1 MAERILITDLIRNI
15 RFAVA
20 DRLRLLKRRRLDYVV
35 LLIAGSYPERTV
47 VPRRRFPLSL
57 LPWPPPPPSVQAFND
72 TLEHVAGDPRVKGVV
87 LIISSLSA
95 EPATVSSLRQAI
107 LRLRQSNK
115 RAIAYLHDPGTWS
128 YYLAVACDQILAPES
143 AAFRAAGLRS
153 EALFLRDTLALAGI
167 EADFEAIA
175 EYKVSPDTFR
185 RSVMTAPHRE
195 MLESL
200 LDSLYA
206 EVTHAIAYGRGLEP
220 ERVQELLD
228 TVPLT
233 AEQAR
238 DASLLDA
245 VCYEDEL
252 PAHLGTEEKPATL
265 VTWNQAQ
272 RLLCRPRRWRS
283 RQAIGVISV
292 EGLIVS
298 GPSRRTPVPVPVP
311 LPLPLPGP
319 QAGSDTLV
327 QQLRAAAQNKRLA
340 ALVLHVDSP
349 GGSVLAS
356 DLIWREVDQLR
367 RKKPLVVYMG
377 NLAASGGY
385 YVSVAANAIVAQ
397 PTTLTG
403 SVGIWAGKIVTT
415 GLFEKI
421 QAGREFVA
429 RGQAASLYAD
439 TAPFSDAERAK
450 IRADIGDGYA
460 RFKDRVAAGRK
471 MAGEE
476 VEAVARGRVWTGEQ
490 ALANG
495 LVDALGDLQAAAERA
510 RQLAGLSPRRYVPLL
525 SVPAPKHYLLPQ
537 PSLADA
543 AAWLGGLA
551 SLLHEGVFAIAPW
564 SIRFRD

>member
-1 MAERILITDLIRNI
+1 MAERILITDLVRNT

-20 DRLRLLKRRRLDYVV
+20 DRLRLLKRRQLDYVV
-35 LLIAGSYPERTV
+35 LTIAGSYPERTV
-47 VPRRRFPLSL
+47 EPRRKFPLSL

-72 TLEHVAGDPRVKGVV
+72 ALERVACDPRVKGVV

-115 RAIAYLHDPGTWS
+115 RAVAYLHDPGTWS

-153 EALFLRDTLALAGI
+153 EALFLKDTLGLAGI

-185 RSVMTAPHRE
+185 RSEMTAPHRE

-206 EVTHAIAYGRGLEP
+206 EVTHAIAEGRAMQP

-228 TVPLT
+228 SVPLT
-233 AEQAR
+233 AQQAR

-252 PAHLGTEEKPATL
+252 PAHLGTEEEPATL

-272 RLLCRPRRWRS
+272 RLLCRPRHWHS

-298 GPSRRTPVPVPVP
+298 GPSRRTPLPIP
-311 LPLPLPGP
+311 LPIPLPLPGP
-319 QAGSDTLV
+319 QAGSGTLV
-327 QQLRAAAQNKRLA
+327 QQLRAAAQNKHLA

-349 GGSVLAS
+349 GGSALAS

-403 SVGIWAGKIVTT
+403 SVGIWSGKIVTT
-415 GLFEKI
+415 GLFEKV
-421 QAGREFVA
+421 QAGREVVA
-429 RGQAASLYAD
+429 RGKAASLYAD
-439 TAPFSDAERAK
+439 TAPFNDAERAN
-450 IRADIGDGYA
+450 IRADIGAGYA
-460 RFKDRVAAGRK
+460 RFKARVASGRR
-471 MAGEE
+471 MADEE

-495 LVDALGDLQAAAERA
+495 LVDALGDLHAAAERA
-510 RQLAGLSPRRYVPLL
+510 RQLAGLSPRRYAPLL
-525 SVPAPKHYLLPQ
+525 NVPAPKHDLLPQ
-537 PSLADA
+537 PSVADA
-543 AAWLGGLA
+543 GAWLSGLT
-551 SLLHEGVFAIAPW
+551 SLLREGVFAIAPW